1 MLFQAAAHERDAAPR
16 IHLELRAGP
25 DAPADA
31 RASLPR
37 QRGMLS
43 PACLQVVGLVLSEL
57 VTNAVMHGRGAVEVL
72 LEPLRGGGVRGH
84 VADQGDGTVA
94 LRPRADDTGGMGLR
108 LVDAVARW
116 GVHAPPTRVWFEV
129 PGP

>member
-1 MLFQAAAHERDAAPR
+1 MARDEADPLCLA
-16 IHLELRAGP
+16 LRA
-25 DAPADA
+25 DDEAPGRA
-31 RASLPR
+31 RALAR
-37 QRGMLS
+37 RLEGHCTAEAVTDLE
-43 PACLQVVGLVLSEL
+43 LVLSEL

-72 LEPLRGGGVRGH
+72 LEPLGGGGVRGH